1 VVADF
6 PYLTDRYIMLTA
18 QPFHYIDPQWNVA
31 AGLLAGAT
39 LVILDGFHPSSF
51 WAKVREHQVTYFYCL
66 GAMPT
71 LLLRMPPDPADRKHA
86 VRVVQCSAIPPSLH
100 ATLEER
106 WGVPWYETFGMTET
120 GADLKVTDDDHDEL
134 VGTGSLGRP
143 VSYRQARIADADGQ
157 PVPGGERGE
166 IILAGGVM
174 MDGYY
179 GDPEATARV
188 LHDGWL
194 RTGDLGWM
202 DPVGRVYYAGRLKDV
217 IRRSG
222 ENVAAGEVEEVLL
235 THPGIRLAAVTGVP
249 DELRGE
255 EVKAY
260 YVAESEA
267 VTPAALAGYCAERLA
282 AFKVPRFWQAA
293 ADLPR
298 TDSERVAKQRLG
310 ELTGP
315 VFDLRAGA
323 WDLAAD
329 G

>member
-1 VVADF
+1 
-6 PYLTDRYIMLTA
+6 
-18 QPFHYIDPQWNVA
+18 YIDPQWNVA

-51 WAKVREHQVTYFYCL
+51 WARVREHRVTYFYCL
-66 GAMPT
+66 GAMP
-71 LLLRMPPDPADRKHA
+71 A
-86 VRVVQCSAIPPSLH
+86 LH

-106 WGVPWYETFGMTET
+106 WNVPWYEAFGMTET
-120 GADLKVTDDDHDEL
+120 GSDLQVTDAEHDEL

-143 VSYRQARIADADGQ
+143 VNYRQVRIVDPGGR
-157 PVPGGERGE
+157 PVPAGERGE
-166 IILAGGVM
+166 ITLAGGVM

-188 LHDGWL
+188 LHDGWFH
-194 RTGDLGWM
+194 TGDLGWM
-202 DPVGRVYYAGRLKDV
+202 DPAGRVYYAGRLKDM

-235 THPGIRLAAVTGVP
+235 TYQGIRLAAVTGVP
-249 DELRGE
+249 DDLRGE

-260 YVAESEA
+260 YVAESDA
-267 VTPAALAGYCAERLA
+267 ITPAGLAAYCAERLA
-282 AFKVPRFWQAA
+282 AFKVPRFWQPA

-298 TDSERVAKQRLG
+298 TDSERVAKQRLRD
-310 ELTGP
+310 LAGP
-315 VFDLRAGA
+315 VFDLRTGTWRTGTWSTGTPNAGV
-323 WDLAAD
+323 D